1 MRVNILLLALLLAS
15 TSQAAKI
22 YRWVDENG
30 QVHYG
35 TSIPP
40 EYQKQARDELNEQGV
55 VTERVE
61 RAATPEELAAR
72 QAEEEARR
80 KAEEAER
87 KRRIEAQ
94 QILVNYNSEEDIQ
107 RRRKLRLEGV
117 ERSLQITRDTL
128 AAQQRNLDQLNKQA
142 AEQERSGRTVSK
154 ALLSAI
160 RDLKQQMAKQREYLQ
175 QKEKDKA
182 KIDAEF
188 DHILQE
194 YRRIKQ
200 QYGQQNSS

>member
-1 MRVNILLLALLLAS
+1 MRWIFLLTLVLAGSA
-15 TSQAAKI
+15 QAAKI

-35 TSIPP
+35 TTIPP
-40 EYQKQARDELNEQGV
+40 EYQNQARDELNEQGV

-61 RAATPEELAAR
+61 RALTPEEIAAR

-80 KAEEAER
+80 QAEEAER
-87 KRRIEAQ
+87 KRRIEAR
-94 QILVNYNSEEDIQ
+94 QIMENFNSEEDIQ
-107 RRRKLRLEGV
+107 RRRRLRLEGV
-117 ERSLQITRDTL
+117 DRSLQITRDTL
-128 AAQQRNLDQLNKQA
+128 AAQQRNLDKLNKQA

-160 RDLKQQMAKQREYLQ
+160 DDLKKQMAKQREYLKT
-175 QKEKDKA
+175 KEKEKA
-182 KIDAEF
+182 AINAEF

-194 YRRIKQ
+194 YRRVRNT
-200 QYGQQNSS
+200 YGSDNPD

>member
-1 MRVNILLLALLLAS
+1 MRVNILLLALLLAG
-15 TSQAAKI
+15 TAQAAKI

-72 QAEEEARR
+72 AAEEEARR

-87 KRRIEAQ
+87 KRQQEAQ

-107 RRRKLRLEGV
+107 RRRKLRLDGV

-128 AAQQRNLDQLNKQA
+128 AAQQRNLDKLNKQA

-160 RDLKQQMAKQREYLQ
+160 RDLKQQMAKQREYLKK
-175 QKEKDKA
+175 KEAEKA

-188 DHILQE
+188 DHILKE

-200 QYGQQNSS
+200 QYGQQNSP

>member
-1 MRVNILLLALLLAS
+1 MRVIFLLLPLLLAGTA
-15 TSQAAKI
+15 QAGKI

-55 VTERVE
+55 ITEHVE

-72 QAEEEARR
+72 KAEEEARR

-87 KRRIEAQ
+87 KRQIEAQ

-160 RDLKQQMAKQREYLQ
+160 RDMKSQMSKQREYLQ
-175 QKEKDKA
+175 SKEKEKA

-200 QYGQQNSS
+200 QYGNDNG

>member
-1 MRVNILLLALLLAS
+1 MRMIFLLLALVLAS
-15 TSQAAKI
+15 TTQAGKI

-55 VTERVE
+55 VTEHVE

-72 QAEEEARR
+72 QAAEEARR
-80 KAEEAER
+80 QAEEAER
-87 KRRIEAQ
+87 KRQIEAQ

-160 RDLKQQMAKQREYLQ
+160 RDMKAQMAKQREYLQ
-175 QKEKDKA
+175 TKEKEKA

-200 QYGQQNSS
+200 QYGQQKD